1 MNKKIIVVPT
11 YNESEN
17 IIELTNS
24 LKKIEADI
32 VFVDDNSPDKT
43 QEIIKSHNQYNESI
57 FLISR
62 DRKDG
67 YASACIEGIK
77 YSIEKGYKY
86 VIQMDADLSHSAKD
100 LSKLIEAS
108 ESNDLVIGSRYVK
121 EGKTSGWG
129 LDRIILSKGAN
140 AFAKIYLN
148 QNINDLTSGFRIY
161 KSEILNH
168 IELEQIKSEG
178 YGFLVEILY
187 KITLISNQIKEVPIH
202 FNDRK
207 FGKSKMDS
215 KIILEAMKLVI
226 TLPFRTRF
234 FS

>member
-77 YSIEKGYKY
+77 YSIENKKSF
-86 VIQMDADLSHSAKD
+86 I
-100 LSKLIEAS
+100 KLRTVFEQ
-108 ESNDLVIGSRYVK
+108 NLV
-121 EGKTSGWG
+121 TSI
-129 LDRIILSKGAN
+129 D
-140 AFAKIYLN
+140 
-148 QNINDLTSGFRIY
+148 
-161 KSEILNH
+161 EIVSF
-168 IELEQIKSEG
+168 I
-178 YGFLVEILY
+178 
-187 KITLISNQIKEVPIH
+187 
-202 FNDRK
+202 D
-207 FGKSKMDS
+207 
-215 KIILEAMKLVI
+215 
-226 TLPFRTRF
+226 
-234 FS
+234 